1 MVRPSQFP
9 GGEGSPRLSTYGKAV
24 GGERFR
30 RAFLPPEFIQIS
42 SMDCGV
48 ASIACLLAGYGLPA
62 NYERLREACQ
72 TDVDG
77 TSINTLEQI
86 LERLG
91 IDCCQHIIPDD
102 LALEEVATRLPAV
115 VVVNIGSGGLHFSVL
130 WRKIGQYWLL
140 MDPAIGRKWMRED
153 DLRRILHRH
162 SQPFSPADFRE
173 WAEQSAFLDALQ
185 KGLWDLTSRRDA
197 DELLKAALSDP
208 TWHSLA
214 ALDASQRF
222 VRRLRREAGGRPS
235 WVAPLLRKS
244 FEVAR
249 LEAEAPVQVP
259 EIFWAVR
266 GDADEVTLTGAV
278 ALAAV
283 QPGNLVVLPTAELFA
298 RLEGADDL
306 RRAIEE
312 PPRSVYAI
320 VRDLLGREYRLLGPA
335 LMALCFAATA
345 SGVAEVLIFR
355 AALKLPNWF
364 QEAIQRIGVSVW
376 VCSFLVLGGLVDLTF
391 NAAQAH
397 IGRVLETRVRLAIFS
412 SLPGLDDHFIHSRPT
427 SDLAQRAQTLHF
439 ARELPAFAVS
449 TVRAVL
455 GIITTLI
462 VLATCDI
469 YTAILASTTAA
480 VSISL
485 SYLASRRLGDVD
497 ARLNAHSAA
506 LLQIFQ
512 DSLLGIVPL
521 RVHGAESALRSEHR
535 KRLAAWSS
543 AASERLAAVVGSST
557 LQDLATTLLLLVSLL
572 TFLHRTS
579 APAAFVLVLF
589 WALKLPSQATALLT
603 SVQAIPPIRMA
614 ITRALE
620 PVLAAPRR
628 RTAAEE
634 LTSYGA
640 VGRGASIRFENVS
653 LVASGQTILEP
664 VNLSIRNGQHVAIV
678 GRSGAGK
685 STFLSLLLGLKQ
697 PTHGQ
702 IFADGMALE
711 GETLQALRR
720 QTAWVDPSV
729 HLWSDTMLA
738 NVTYGTSEGPLRPMS
753 EILEISN
760 LSDVVSRLQRGL
772 MTNVGFGG
780 GLLSGGE
787 GQRIRIARALAND
800 KPRLVLLDE
809 PFRGLDRDS
818 RRAMMQ
824 KLRESFVAQT
834 LVAVTHDVEM
844 VMDFDRVLVVENGQ
858 IVEDGPPAVLLEKGR
873 LFAALC
879 TSDLANQASVW
890 GTDDWR
896 KLVVADG
903 QIHTGGDP
911 KSE

>member
-1 MVRPSQFP
+1 MARPSQFP
-9 GGEGSPRLSTYGKAV
+9 GSEGSPRLSTYGRAV

-30 RAFLPPEFIQIS
+30 RSFLPPEFIQIS

-102 LALEEVATRLPAV
+102 LALEEIATRLPAV

-130 WRKIGQYWLL
+130 WRRVGSYWLL
-140 MDPAIGRKWMRED
+140 MDPATGRKWVHEEN
-153 DLRRILHRH
+153 LRRILHH
-162 SQPFSPADFRE
+162 HNQPFSPSDFRE

-185 KGLWDLTSRRDA
+185 KGLWDLTSRREA
-197 DELLKAALSDP
+197 DDLLKDALSDP
-208 TWHSLA
+208 SWHSLA

-235 WVAPLLRKS
+235 WVPRLLRTS
-244 FEVAR
+244 FEAAR
-249 LEAEAPVQVP
+249 LEAESPVQVP
-259 EIFWAVR
+259 EAFWAVR
-266 GDADEVTLTGAV
+266 GDADQVVLTGTV

-283 QPGNLVVLPTAELFA
+283 QAGNLVVLPSAELFA

-312 PPRSVYAI
+312 PPRSIYAI
-320 VRDLLGREYRLLGPA
+320 LRDLLRRQYRVLVPMMMG
-335 LMALCFAATA
+335 LCFAAATT
-345 SGVAEVLIFR
+345 GIAEILIFR

-364 QEAIQRIGVSVW
+364 QESLQRIGLGVW
-376 VCSFLVLGGLVDLTF
+376 VCSFLVLGGLIDLAFYAGQT
-391 NAAQAH
+391 H
-397 IGRVLETRVRLAIFS
+397 IGRVLEMRVRLAIFS

-439 ARELPAFAVS
+439 ARELPAFVVS
-449 TVRAVL
+449 TIRALL
-455 GIITTLI
+455 GIATTLL
-462 VLATCDI
+462 VLAACDI
-469 YTAILASTTAA
+469 RTALLASVTAIVT
-480 VSISL
+480 VSL
-485 SYLASRRLGDVD
+485 SYIASRRLGDVD
-497 ARLNAHSAA
+497 ARLNAHSAG

-512 DSLLGIVPL
+512 DALIGIVPL
-521 RVHGAESALRSEHR
+521 RVHGAESALRTEHR
-535 KRLAAWSS
+535 KRLAAWS
-543 AASERLAAVVGSST
+543 AAANERLSTVVASST
-557 LQDLATTLLLLVSLL
+557 IQDIATTVLLLLSLL

-589 WALKLPSQATALLT
+589 WALKLPSQATSLLA
-603 SVQAIPPIRMA
+603 SVQAIPPIRLA

-628 RTAAEE
+628 RAPVEE

-640 VGRGASIRFENVS
+640 VGRGAAIRFENVG

-664 VNLSIRNGQHVAIV
+664 INLNIRNGQHVAIV

-685 STFLSLLLGLKQ
+685 SSFLSLLLGLKQ

-702 IFADGMALE
+702 IFADGLALE

-738 NVTYGTSEGPLRPMS
+738 NVTYGTSEGPLRSMR
-753 EILEISN
+753 EILDISS
-760 LSDVVSRLQRGL
+760 LSEVVSRLQHGL

-809 PFRGLDRDS
+809 PFRGLDRES
-818 RRAMMQ
+818 RRSMMQ
-824 KLRESFVAQT
+824 RLREAFVAQT
-834 LVAVTHDVEM
+834 LIAVTHDVEM
-844 VMDFDRVLVVENGQ
+844 VMDFDRVLVVESGQ
-858 IVEDGPPAVLLEKGR
+858 IVEDGSPATLLAKGHI
-873 LFAALC
+873 FTALC
-879 TSDLANQASVW
+879 TSDLANQDSVW
-890 GTDDWR
+890 GTEDWR
-896 KLVVADG
+896 QVVVAAG
-903 QIHTGGDP
+903 HVSLKGSSGKP
-911 KSE
+911 